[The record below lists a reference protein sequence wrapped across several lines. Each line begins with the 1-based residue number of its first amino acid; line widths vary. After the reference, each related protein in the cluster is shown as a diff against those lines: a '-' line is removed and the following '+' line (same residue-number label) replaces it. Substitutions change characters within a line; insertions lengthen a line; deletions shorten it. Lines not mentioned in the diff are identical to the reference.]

1 MTGEFGRTPTVNGGG
16 GRDHWAR
23 AMCALMAGG
32 AIQGGQVV
40 GESDSQAAEP
50 AGQAYSPDDLAA
62 SFFHNLGIDPRTEFQ
77 TNVGRPIMLVRDGTP
92 IAPLF
97 SV

>member
-1 MTGEFGRTPTVNGGG
+1 
-16 GRDHWAR
+16 
-23 AMCALMAGG
+23 MAGG